1 MIDDKLIKIGTKYDT
16 KIFDTLISQSVR
28 IKNNLGCSYYTFN
41 DVNVKFILKNRF
53 NIELSHEDYEDLLI
67 EFRSYIEE
75 LNKNTG
81 RKL

>member
-16 KIFDTLISQSVR
+16 KIFDTLVSQSVR

-41 DVNVKFILKNRF
+41 DVNVKLILKNRF

>member
-16 KIFDTLISQSVR
+16 KIFDTLISRSVR

-41 DVNVKFILKNRF
+41 DVNVKLILKNRF